1 VTAHDAHGAHGDEH
15 IRTVVVDD
23 HEDIARL
30 VATRIATL
38 IHERNATGESTV
50 LGLATGSTPIG
61 VYRELIRMHRDEDL
75 SFANVVSFNLDEY
88 YPMPKES
95 IHSYHRF
102 MWENFFSH
110 VDINPVN
117 VHIPPGDVARDEVD
131 EATAKYEADIR
142 RAGGIDFQIL
152 GIGKTGHIG
161 FNEPG
166 SGAESP
172 TRLVTLDAVTRLD
185 AAGDFFGEEYVPR
198 EAITMGVATI
208 LEARE
213 IAILATGEHKAA
225 IVKRAVEGEIDMEV
239 AATFLQR
246 HPNTTCYLDRPA
258 AAELTRFKTPWLLD
272 EVEWTEALMVRGVI
286 WLAGETG
293 KAILKLTMRDY
304 ADHRMSSLVAKFGSP
319 GAVNGTVF
327 NILGGKIRGKSKL
340 PTKCKIICFS
350 PHPDDDVI
358 SMGGILRKLVE
369 NGNEITV
376 AYMTSGNIAVFDHD
390 VRRYV
395 DFLERLA
402 AEGMIEAKRVEEL
415 AGKVHERLDRKHP
428 GEVDIPE
435 VQDIK
440 RILREAEAV
449 SGIETLGLPRSAA
462 RFLNLPFYQTGKVRK
477 DPIGPA
483 DVKIVRDL
491 LDEIDPDHIFVA
503 GDLSDPHG
511 THRMCKQAIDG
522 ALEQRSLAKHA
533 LERSDELLSSQ
544 QAEAGAAARG
554 PERGN
559 NDGTFV
565 AGGARDATVAAG
577 AARDGNLHRRA
588 TDAPVTN
595 GPQVWLYRG
604 AWQEWAIHEATWLVP
619 ISQEELRLKI
629 QAIFKHQSQKDSAPF
644 PGGYDDREFWQRVEA
659 RNKGTAQTLD
669 RLGLAEYFAME
680 AYVVE

>member
-1 VTAHDAHGAHGDEH
+1 MERSVAGARRDAVVNDKRGARDTIDRAAPLSRSSHATFSGEH

-30 VATRIATL
+30 VANRIATL
-38 IHERNATGESTV
+38 VRERNAAGEPTV

-61 VYRELIRMHRDEDL
+61 IYRELIRMHHDEGL
-75 SFANVVSFNLDEY
+75 SFANVVTFNLDEY
-88 YPMPKES
+88 YPMPNES

-102 MWENFFSH
+102 MWENLFSSI
-110 VDINPVN
+110 DIKPENA
-117 VHIPPGDVARDEVD
+117 HIPPGNLPRQDV
-131 EATAKYEADIR
+131 YEAARRYDAEIE

-166 SGAESP
+166 SGAESR
-172 TRLVTLDAVTRLD
+172 TRLVTLDAVTRKD

-198 EAITMGVATI
+198 EAITMGIATI
-208 LEARE
+208 LDARE
-213 IAILATGEHKAA
+213 IAIIATGEHKSS
-225 IVKRAVEGEIDMEV
+225 IVRRAVEGDVDVEV

-246 HPNTTCYLDRPA
+246 HPNTTFYLDRAA
-258 AAELTRFKTPWLLD
+258 AAELTRVKTPWLID
-272 EVEWTEALMVRGVI
+272 EVHWTQDLIVRAVI
-286 WLAGETG
+286 WLSQRTD
-293 KAILKLTMRDY
+293 KAILKLTQRDY
-304 ADHRMSSLVAKFGSP
+304 ADAGMSSLVAKFGSP
-319 GAVNGTVF
+319 GEVNGMVF
-327 NILGGKIRGKSKL
+327 NFLGAKIRGKSKL
-340 PTKCKIICFS
+340 PMGRKIICFS

-369 NGNEITV
+369 NDNEIIV

-402 AEGMIEAKRVEEL
+402 AEGRVDQPKVSAL
-415 AGKVHERLDRKHP
+415 ATRVHEQLDRKRP

-440 RILREAEAV
+440 RIIREAEAV
-449 SGIETLGLPRSAA
+449 SGIETVGMPRSAA

-477 DPIGPA
+477 DPIGPD
-483 DVKIVRDL
+483 DVAIVRHL
-491 LDEIDPDHIFVA
+491 LEDIQPEMIFVA

-511 THRMCKQAIDG
+511 THRMCKEAIDL
-522 ALEQRSLAKHA
+522 ALR
-533 LERSDELLSSQ
+533 EL
-544 QAEAGAAARG
+544 GAAGRAKS
-554 PERGN
+554 
-559 NDGTFV
+559 
-565 AGGARDATVAAG
+565 AAG
-577 AARDGNLHRRA
+577 ESPSDKGETSGKRGL
-588 TDAPVTN
+588 PE
-595 GPQVWLYRG
+595 VWLYRG
-604 AWQEWAIHEATWLVP
+604 AWQEWPIHEATWLVP
-619 ISQEELRLKI
+619 LSQEELRLKI

-644 PGGYDDREFWQRVEA
+644 PGGYDEREFWQRVEA
-659 RNKGTAQTLD
+659 RNKGTSAELD

>member
-1 VTAHDAHGAHGDEH
+1 MERSVSRRDASTEKQARDQEPGRGPSHVPSSPHDLEK

-38 IHERNATGESTV
+38 IRERNATGEKTV

-88 YPMPKES
+88 YPMPVDS

-102 MWENFFSH
+102 MWENLFSQI
-110 VDINPVN
+110 DIKKSN
-117 VHIPPGDVARDEVD
+117 VHIPPGSLDRSAIED
-131 EATAKYEADIR
+131 AAAKYEAEIR
-142 RAGGIDFQIL
+142 KAGGIDFQIL

-166 SGAESP
+166 SGMESR

-185 AAGDFFGEEYVPR
+185 AAADFFGEEFVPR
-198 EAITMGVATI
+198 EAVTMGVATI
-208 LEARE
+208 LDARE
-213 IAILATGEHKAA
+213 IAILATGEHKAGV
-225 IVKRAVEGEIDMEV
+225 VKRAVEGEVDVEV
-239 AATFLQR
+239 AATFLQN
-246 HPNTTCYLDRPA
+246 HPNTTFYLDHAA

-272 EVEWTEALMVRGVI
+272 EVEWTEPLMLRAVI
-286 WLAGETG
+286 WLAEQTK
-293 KAILKLTMRDY
+293 KAVLKLTMRDY
-304 ADHRMSSLVAKFGSP
+304 ADHRMSSLVAKYGTP

-327 NILGGKIRGKSKL
+327 NMLGAKIRGRSKL
-340 PTKCKIICFS
+340 PAKSKIICFS

-369 NGNEITV
+369 NENEIVV

-395 DFLERLA
+395 DFLERMGSEDLV
-402 AEGMIEAKRVEEL
+402 ERTRVEKL
-415 AGKVHERLDRKHP
+415 AKEVHEYLNQKQP
-428 GEVDIPE
+428 GQVDIPV

-440 RILREAEAV
+440 RLIREAEAV
-449 SGIETLGLPRSAA
+449 SGIETLGLKRTAA
-462 RFLNLPFYQTGKVRK
+462 RFLDLPFYQTGKVRK

-483 DVKIVRDL
+483 DVKIVKEL
-491 LDEIDPDHIFVA
+491 LDSFDPDYIFVA

-511 THRMCKQAIDG
+511 THRMCKQAIEG
-522 ALEQRSLAKHA
+522 ALAEGRETPSAGRRENETPQR
-533 LERSDELLSSQ
+533 
-544 QAEAGAAARG
+544 
-554 PERGN
+554 
-559 NDGTFV
+559 
-565 AGGARDATVAAG
+565 
-577 AARDGNLHRRA
+577 RRA
-588 TDAPVTN
+588 TDKPPASRPE
-595 GPQVWLYRG
+595 VWLYRG
-604 AWQEWAIHEATWLVP
+604 AWQEWAVHEATWLVP

-659 RNKGTAQTLD
+659 RNKGTAATLD